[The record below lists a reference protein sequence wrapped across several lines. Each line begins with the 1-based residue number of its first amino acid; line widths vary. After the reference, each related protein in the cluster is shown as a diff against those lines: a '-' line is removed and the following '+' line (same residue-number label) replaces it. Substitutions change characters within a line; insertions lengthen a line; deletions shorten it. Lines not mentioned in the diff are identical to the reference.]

1 MTSNI
6 TEKLISDMESTGIL
20 TTNEM
25 TFLEYAEGLK
35 GFQDMAVKL
44 VMKDDSED
52 GMRLDEAIFRME
64 SFARKKGLSQD
75 TIIRKGINALRTVN
89 RELSISMS
97 GIRGERLVART
108 LEFISRPEAKVYRN
122 VYVTNG
128 VDETELDAVVVTN
141 EGIIILEVKKTK
153 DDLTITEEG
162 RLIHSGYECYEK
174 KPLGEKMELK
184 RRLLKEAI
192 EESLAD
198 DAMNMP
204 VVVDSYIVF
213 STPKELRIRVTDNYH
228 QEKWCFRT
236 GINLRIDNYH
246 GNVMYSDSQLEQISK
261 RISELESNKK
271 RFQLTIDFDM
281 VRRDFANAI
290 TALELVDSYAQED
303 CHNATK
309 RITNEKEHQRV
320 NTISREKIKK
330 NLQKVAQLQL
340 AGSIASCIVVG
351 SIAAIASGGAV
362 FRR

>member
-1 MTSNI
+1 M
-6 TEKLISDMESTGIL
+6 G
-20 TTNEM
+20 
-25 TFLEYAEGLK
+25 
-35 GFQDMAVKL
+35 
-44 VMKDDSED
+44 
-52 GMRLDEAIFRME
+52 
-64 SFARKKGLSQD
+64 
-75 TIIRKGINALRTVN
+75 
-89 RELSISMS
+89 
-97 GIRGERLVART
+97 
-108 LEFISRPEAKVYRN
+108 N
-122 VYVTNG
+122 VY
-128 VDETELDAVVVTN
+128 ES
-141 EGIIILEVKKTK
+141 II
-153 DDLTITEEG
+153 
-162 RLIHSGYECYEK
+162 SG
-174 KPLGEKMELK
+174 
-184 RRLLKEAI
+184 LKEAI

-290 TALELVDSYAQED
+290 TVLELVDSYAQED

-309 RITNEKEHQRV
+309 HITNEKEHQRV

>member
-25 TFLEYAEGLK
+25 TFYEYSEGLK
-35 GFQDMAVKL
+35 GFQDIAVKM

-64 SFARKKGLSQD
+64 SLARKKGLSQD

-128 VDETELDAVVVTN
+128 IDETELDAVVVTN

-153 DDLTITEEG
+153 DDLTITEDG
-162 RLIHSGYECYEK
+162 RLIHSGDECYEK

-198 DAMNMP
+198 DAINMP

-213 STPKELRIRVTDNYH
+213 STPKELRIHVTDNYH

-236 GINLRIDNYH
+236 GINQRIDNYH
-246 GNVMYSDSQLEQISK
+246 GNVMYSDLQLEQIANK
-261 RISELESNKK
+261 ISEMEANKK
-271 RFQLTIDFDM
+271 RFQFSVDFDT

-290 TALELVDSYAQED
+290 TALELIDDNAQEERQTS
-303 CHNATK
+303 TK
-309 RITNEKEHQRV
+309 HITDEKEHQRV
-320 NTISREKIKK
+320 NVISREKIKK
-330 NLQKVAQLQL
+330 NLQKVAQFQL
-340 AGSIASCIVVG
+340 AGSIASCILVG
-351 SIAAIASGGAV
+351 GIVAIASGGAV